1 MADEELRMAEI
12 ITIGGSR
19 PGKRALP
26 GEPVPEVV
34 GELENLLVRAKSGEI
49 VAVGVGYVMDH
60 GGVMKMDGAY
70 AYRGLTSSDLLVAV
84 SLMKRRYEDRIFA
97 PGAD

>member
-1 MADEELRMAEI
+1 MGEEPRLAEI
-12 ITIGGSR
+12 VTIGGSR

-34 GELENLLVRAKSGEI
+34 EELESLLARAKSGEI

-60 GGVMKMDGAY
+60 GGVIKMDGAY

-84 SLMKRRYEDRIFA
+84 ALMKRKFEDRIFA
-97 PGAD
+97 PVAD